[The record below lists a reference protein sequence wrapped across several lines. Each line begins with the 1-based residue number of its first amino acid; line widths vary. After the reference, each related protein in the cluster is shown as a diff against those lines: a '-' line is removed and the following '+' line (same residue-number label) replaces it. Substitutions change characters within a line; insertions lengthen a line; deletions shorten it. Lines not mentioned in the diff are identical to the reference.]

1 METGDKSETGPRY
14 EHRLITWAPGFLSRL
29 GELDVWIRTYDDG
42 ETYVYVVGPEH
53 RRVRPHSG
61 FNHDR
66 FLVTDNGLENDED
79 QDLHIELYEMC
90 LLYQLC
96 QEHGILKIKEA
107 A

>member
-1 METGDKSETGPRY
+1 METGDKSETEPRY
-14 EHRLITWAPGFLSRL
+14 EHVLITWTPSFLSRL
-29 GELDVWIRTYDDG
+29 GELDVWMREYDDDK
-42 ETYVYVVGPEH
+42 TYVYVVGPEH
-53 RRVRPHSG
+53 RRVRPGSG

-96 QEHGILKIKEA
+96 QERGILKERV
-107 A
+107 

>member
-1 METGDKSETGPRY
+1 METGKSVMGPRY
-14 EHRLITWAPGFLSRL
+14 THRLISVEFLSRL
-29 GELDVWIRTYDDG
+29 GELDVWIAEYAD

-53 RRVRPHSG
+53 RKVQPDSR

>member
-1 METGDKSETGPRY
+1 METGDKSDTGPRY
-14 EHRLITWAPGFLSRL
+14 NSVLISVGFLSRL
-29 GELDVWIRTYDDG
+29 GELDVWMREYDD
-42 ETYVYVVGPEH
+42 ETYVYVVGPED
-53 RRVRPHSG
+53 RKIQPDRA

-96 QEHGILKIKEA
+96 QEHGILKERV
-107 A
+107 

>member
-1 METGDKSETGPRY
+1 METGDKSDTGPRY
-14 EHRLITWAPGFLSRL
+14 NSVLISVGFLSRL
-29 GELDVWIRTYDDG
+29 GELDVWMREYDD

-53 RRVRPHSG
+53 RRVRLGSG

>member
-1 METGDKSETGPRY
+1 METRDKSETEPRY
-14 EHRLITWAPGFLSRL
+14 NNVLISVEFLSRL
-29 GELDVWIRTYDDG
+29 GELDVWMREYDD
-42 ETYVYVVGPEH
+42 ETYVYVVGPTH
-53 RRVRPHSG
+53 REVRPDSQ